1 MILGRCNGSV
11 GMISDKT
18 IGRLSLYRRVI
29 GEMLAEGRSHVF
41 SHEIAKAAGVTAAQ
55 VRRDLMPTGHLG
67 TPSRGYNISGLI
79 QSISNLLDDPEQE
92 KVAIIGVG
100 NLGRAILAYFLGRR
114 PNLTIVAAFDSDP
127 GKVGRVIHGIRC
139 YSMDQLVD
147 VVRKEGIEVGILTV
161 PARAAQAIA
170 DEVIAAGVRGL
181 LNFAPV
187 ALRVPPQVHVEDLDV
202 AISLERVA
210 YFARHGV
217 GMRRPERTR
226 R

>member
-1 MILGRCNGSV
+1 
-11 GMISDKT
+11 MISDKT
-18 IGRLSLYRRVI
+18 VGRLSLYRRVA
-29 GEMLAEGRSHVF
+29 GEMLAEGRTHVF
-41 SHEIAKAAGVTAAQ
+41 SHEIGKACGVTPAQ

-67 TPSRGYNISGLI
+67 SPSKGYSISGLI

-100 NLGRAILAYFLGRR
+100 NLGRAILTYFMGRR
-114 PNLTIVAAFDSDP
+114 PNLTIVAAFDADP
-127 GKVGRVIHGIRC
+127 SKVGRVMHGIRC
-139 YSMDQLVD
+139 YGTDHMAD

-170 DEVIAAGVRGL
+170 DELIDAGVRGL

-187 ALRVPPQVHVEDLDV
+187 ALRVPPHVHVEDLDV

-210 YFARHGV
+210 YFARHGA
-217 GMRRPERTR
+217 GTRRQERTMR
-226 R
+226 